1 MIKKGIINKVES
13 KQQPI
18 SLGHQ
23 IYKPQK
29 LTEMEPKDVNKKLSG
44 YDAIRKK
51 VLEQPTKTTDP
62 KKQPLGVIK
71 PSESFAKQNKQKIN
85 LGL

>member
-1 MIKKGIINKVES
+1 MIRKGIINIIES

-23 IYKPQK
+23 ME
-29 LTEMEPKDVNKKLSG
+29 LTEMEPKGVNKKLSG

-62 KKQPLGVIK
+62 KKP
-71 PSESFAKQNKQKIN
+71 NKQKIN
-85 LGL
+85 LGLEKKVFRILK